1 MPANTESRRSR
12 KQDALFSACFYTALL
27 LAAAVFLLY
36 VSGALGS
43 PWRALVRFVS
53 VSELGMI
60 IPIWIS
66 FKIRIK
72 EIDGGEED
80 AAAQY

>member
-12 KQDALFSACFYTALL
+12 KQDALFSACFHSGLL
-27 LAAAVFLLY
+27 LASAVFLLY

-72 EIDGGEED
+72 ESDGGEED

>member
-12 KQDALFSACFYTALL
+12 KRDALFSACFHSGLL
-27 LAAAVFLLY
+27 LASSVFLLY

>member
-1 MPANTESRRSR
+1 MPANTEAQKSR
-12 KQDALFSACFYTALL
+12 KQDALFSACLYTCLL
-27 LAAAVFLLY
+27 VAAAVFLLY
-36 VSGALGS
+36 ISGSLGS
-43 PWRALVRFVS
+43 PWRTLVRILS
-53 VSELGMI
+53 LSELGMI